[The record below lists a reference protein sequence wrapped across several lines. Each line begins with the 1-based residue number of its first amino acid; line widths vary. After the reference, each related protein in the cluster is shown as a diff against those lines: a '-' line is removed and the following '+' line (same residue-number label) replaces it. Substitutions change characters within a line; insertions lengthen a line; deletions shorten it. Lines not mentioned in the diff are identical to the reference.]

1 MKPKN
6 KLQKQVFE
14 LSQKLHPI
22 TDSQLKWA
30 KSVCF
35 ERIARTTK
43 QGTVSCLECGG
54 SWKDKHITTKTIV
67 CPHCNTIL
75 TVNQTRKTKFIKI
88 EYLSV
93 ITTFQGFQVL
103 RFLYVSQSLKV
114 GEQAEYYC
122 KEVVQRWI
130 SPNGVFATLAL
141 IRTMNFWKSS
151 WMFDTDLEIR
161 PEKHLYNV
169 YPTAIYPRMNV
180 LPIIK
185 RNGFKGEFHDLTPFD
200 IFHSLLI
207 NSKIETLLKTGQIN
221 LLQYFIFRASRNID
235 CYWDSIR
242 IAIRNGYNI
251 IDADVWCDY
260 IDLLRHFGKDINSP
274 KYVCSIRLTADHD
287 QLVRRKQEQEKHIA
301 LEEKKRKAIEDD
313 AKFQEL
319 KAKFFGLTF
328 NDGELQL
335 KVLDSVMEYVEEGTL
350 MKHCVFSNDYHKK
363 ANSLIL
369 SATRNSERVATVEI
383 SLDTLKVVQCRGK
396 SNSEVTEQ
404 KQIIRL
410 ITKNVNQIEKRI
422 RA

>member
-22 TDSQLKWA
+22 TDCQLKWA
-30 KSVCF
+30 KRVCF
-35 ERIARTTK
+35 ERMARTTK
-43 QGTVSCLECGG
+43 QGTVSCLECGEC
-54 SWKDKHITTKTIV
+54 WKDKHITTETIV
-67 CPHCNTIL
+67 CPHCNTTL
-75 TVNQTRKTKFIKI
+75 TVNQTRKTKFREI

-103 RFLYVSQSLKV
+103 RFLYVSQSLTV
-114 GEQAEYYC
+114 GQQAAYYC

-141 IRTMNFWKSS
+141 VRTMNFWKSS

-200 IFHSLLI
+200 IFHSLLT
-207 NSKIETLLKTGQIN
+207 NNKTETMLKARQIK
-221 LLQYFIFRASRNID
+221 LLQYFIYRASRNINN
-235 CYWDSIR
+235 YWNSVK
-242 IAIRNGYNI
+242 IAIRNNYNI
-251 IDADVWCDY
+251 TDAEVWCDY
-260 IDLLRHFGKDINSP
+260 IDLLCYFGKDTNSP
-274 KYVCSIRLTADHD
+274 KYVCSANLKADHD
-287 QLVRRKQEQEKHIA
+287 QLIRRKQEVLKHIA
-301 LEEKKRKAIEDD
+301 LEEKKQKAIDD
-313 AKFQEL
+313 EEIFQEL
-319 KAKFFGLTF
+319 KSKFFGLTF
-328 NDGELQL
+328 GDRALQL
-335 KVLDSVMEYVEEGTL
+335 KVLDSVIEYVEEGAL

-369 SATRNSERVATVEI
+369 SATQNGERIATVEI
-383 SLDTLKVVQCRGK
+383 SLDTLKVVQCRGRC
-396 SNSEVTEQ
+396 NSEVTEQ

-410 ITKNVNQIEKRI
+410 ISKNINQIEKRI